1 DSAPPAP
8 KNVHEE
14 SAPAPASTP
23 TPGTQRPAQQPGV
36 ITDVGKLGT
45 MTIAV
50 NFVQVPVIVKN
61 NDGKLVAGLTS
72 LDFKVYEDGLPQEL
86 KFFSADAFPLS
97 AAIVVATDMPSTT
110 MKKVNESLPALI
122 GAFSQYDEVA
132 LYRYGHSATQVS
144 GFTGATS
151 LPTATLSRIK

>member
-1 DSAPPAP
+1 MFRFMRGSNGLVCAFVLCSLPALAQQTLPDGPTPKPQAQQGVPDAPQPKNSPSQFPDSAPPAP

-50 NFVQVPVIVKN
+50 
-61 NDGKLVAGLTS
+61 
-72 LDFKVYEDGLPQEL
+72 
-86 KFFSADAFPLS
+86 
-97 AAIVVATDMPSTT
+97 
-110 MKKVNESLPALI
+110 
-122 GAFSQYDEVA
+122 
-132 LYRYGHSATQVS
+132 
-144 GFTGATS
+144 
-151 LPTATLSRIK
+151 